1 MALGGPFAG
10 FAFKIIPKGFF
21 FDRLRVVAAAD
32 RTTLRYMNRAGSFVR
47 ITSQRS
53 MRKAR
58 RMKLAEM
65 PPDMRRLWHIR
76 REMAKRTGEP
86 MPRLPLAGSKP
97 GEAPR
102 VRVGLLKQH
111 IYYAYDPSSRS
122 VVIGP
127 VGFRGS
133 RVPSVLEYGGQTAG
147 STVPTVTIKPRPYM
161 APALAKVSPL
171 LAGFW
176 AEAWQATARRAA

>member
-1 MALGGPFAG
+1 MLAMPSAS

-21 FDRLRVVAAAD
+21 FDRARVLAAED
-32 RTTLRYMNRAGSFVR
+32 RATHKYLLRAGGFVR
-47 ITSQRS
+47 LAAQRS

-58 RMKLAEM
+58 RMRLAEM
-65 PPDMRRLWHIR
+65 PPDMRRAWHIR
-76 REMAKRTGEP
+76 RAMAKRAGEP
-86 MPRLPLAGSKP
+86 APKLPLAASKP

-102 VRVGLLKQH
+102 VIVGLLKQH
-111 IYYAYDPSSRS
+111 IYFAYDAAARS

-127 VGFRGS
+127 LGFRGS
-133 RVPSVLEYGGQTAG
+133 RVPMVLEYGGQTVG

-176 AEAWQATARRAA
+176 AEAWRATAGRRAG